1 MSHVKDMTEYGPPDV
16 LIQREQRKNKYI
28 QQLVHA
34 QKGEIIGLEEVTV
47 ARSCC
52 KRS

>member
-34 QKGEIIGLEEVTV
+34 QKGEIIEPEEVTV